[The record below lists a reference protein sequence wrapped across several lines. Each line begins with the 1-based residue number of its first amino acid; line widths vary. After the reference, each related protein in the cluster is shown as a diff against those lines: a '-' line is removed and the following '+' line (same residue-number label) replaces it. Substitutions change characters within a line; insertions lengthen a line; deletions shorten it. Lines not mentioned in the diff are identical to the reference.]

1 VFELASEARRRGLI
15 LGHIQ
20 QDGRRRRV
28 IFVRDIQAA
37 VCAHYGLP
45 AIEMTS
51 QRRARKVARPRQ
63 VAMTLSKQ
71 MTPQSLPA
79 IGRMFGN
86 RDHTTVIHA
95 VKTVERLCLSDPELR
110 NVVDSLSVGLLLV
123 KH

>member
-1 VFELASEARRRGLI
+1 MI
-15 LGHIQ
+15 L
-20 QDGRRRRV
+20 V
-28 IFVRDIQAA
+28 ADIKAA
-37 VCAHYGLP
+37 VCDRYKLP

-51 QRRARKVARPRQ
+51 QRRARDVARPRQ

-95 VKTVERLCLSDPELR
+95 VRTVERLCLSDPEFR
-110 NVVDSLSVGLLLV
+110 NTVDSLSVGLLLV
-123 KH
+123 RHG